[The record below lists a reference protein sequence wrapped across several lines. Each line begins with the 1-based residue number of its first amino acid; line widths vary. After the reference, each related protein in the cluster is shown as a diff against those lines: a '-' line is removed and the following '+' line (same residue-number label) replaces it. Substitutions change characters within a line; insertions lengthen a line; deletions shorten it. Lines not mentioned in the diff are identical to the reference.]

1 MKVADESQ
9 ALRLVIQTQQDG
21 RRRSPSPVT
30 CGSDQ
35 KEEQGGRRRTPSPVA
50 CGSDQKEEQDGHR
63 RTPSP
68 AACDSDQRTVQKV
81 ADEPQAQWL
90 VIQTRD
96 KTEGRRRTPSSV
108 ACGSDQQHRRPSPVA
123 RGPDAGTTKGLI
135 TTWLPAAALDK
146 I

>member
-21 RRRSPSPVT
+21 RRRSTSPL
-30 CGSDQ
+30 
-35 KEEQGGRRRTPSPVA
+35 A
-50 CGSDQKEEQDGHR
+50 CGSDQKEEQDGRR

-68 AACDSDQRTVQKV
+68 
-81 ADEPQAQWL
+81 
-90 VIQTRD
+90 
-96 KTEGRRRTPSSV
+96 V

>member
-21 RRRSPSPVT
+21 RRRSTSP
-30 CGSDQ
+30 
-35 KEEQGGRRRTPSPVA
+35 
-50 CGSDQKEEQDGHR
+50 
-63 RTPSP
+63 
-68 AACDSDQRTVQKV
+68 
-81 ADEPQAQWL
+81 
-90 VIQTRD
+90 
-96 KTEGRRRTPSSV
+96 V

-146 I
+146 IELEDHPRQSSERWDHDVRMPIVTPATPWRCY